1 MQTLHID
8 ATQYYYS
15 LDDIYYFS
23 GMEPHHVRMIYP
35 QKSGMSDQLELE
47 VGDIVSIVGNEKDGT
62 SKGRVHRTGRRGKYL
77 SYKAEN
83 VLRIEDFP
91 TYKEVV

>member
-15 LDDIYYFS
+15 LDDIYFFC
-23 GMEPHHVRMIYP
+23 GMEPHHVRIIYP
-35 QKSGMSDQLELE
+35 QKSQTPDQLDLE
-47 VGDIVSIVGNEKDGT
+47 VGDILTIAGNEKDGT
-62 SKGRVHRTGRRGKYL
+62 SKGKVHRIGKRTEYL

-91 TYKEVV
+91 TYKEVT

>member
-23 GMEPHHVRMIYP
+23 GHQGQHMRMIYP
-35 QKSGMSDQLELE
+35 QKSHMPDQLELE
-47 VGDIVSIVGNEKDGT
+47 VGDIISIAGNEKDGT